1 MHTNVAKYE
10 IAHHTCLFKAHSA
23 IELDESKRGIIV
35 HHKGLNDTNVYHIV
49 VL

>member
-10 IAHHTCLFKAHSA
+10 IAHHIWLFEACSA
-23 IELDESKRGIIV
+23 IELDASKRGIIV
-35 HHKGLNDTNVYHIV
+35 HHKGLNNTNVYHIV